1 MGVPP
6 ECRVLALKTVKNFCV
21 YINITFTGKQSPPFS
36 SDLVRECACARDL
49 RGRAKPRDARSEG
62 SSLSLAIHLTDYTEK
77 ERLLVV

>member
-21 YINITFTGKQSPPFS
+21 YINITFTGQQSPPFS
-36 SDLVRECACARDL
+36 SDLVRECARDL
-49 RGRAKPRDARSEG
+49 QGRAKPRDARSEG